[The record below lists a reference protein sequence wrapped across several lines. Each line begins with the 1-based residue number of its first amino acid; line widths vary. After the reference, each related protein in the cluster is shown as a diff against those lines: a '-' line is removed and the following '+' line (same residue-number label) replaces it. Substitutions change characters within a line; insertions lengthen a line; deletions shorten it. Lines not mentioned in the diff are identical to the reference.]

1 MKKMKVTLAAI
12 MFMSLFAQVVSADVK
27 YEGAVANSLV
37 KKPVLVSAV
46 RKNNKKTVKAV
57 KKTNKKTTKQVKK
70 TNSTKKTN
78 VNQKTLAET
87 VKKDKY
93 FKLGDN
99 NMLFVYV
106 PATYHM
112 VNSNAVQY
120 KRYDSELAVINK
132 NFYAKDKNFAKFYI
146 VYDSQMSYNEFEKM
160 FNKQKSN
167 NKLNPLTLEQG
178 IAKFKYFKIGKE
190 GKIHIYS
197 AAKGDYL
204 NKEFYEENKAYT
216 IMRKYQ
222 PFQKNYSVETTL
234 DLQMDYEQW
243 KNMVEGKEYSVKII
257 NEKDKKQIE
266 DAKSIKPVKD
276 VKSTSDEKFVKEF
289 LNIVNQK
296 REGANIQALTA
307 DDSLNNL
314 AKWKAQ
320 YMNKNSNFNHKLK
333 DGTDMRKQVED
344 FGLEF
349 SGTWAENIAF
359 STDSFTAE
367 DLFNQWY
374 ASEGHRQNMMNPK
387 FTKMGIAV
395 ENGYVSLW
403 LRSE

>member
-12 MFMSLFAQVVSADVK
+12 VLMSLFAQAVSADVK
-27 YEGAVANSLV
+27 YEGTVAKGSV
-37 KKPVLVSAV
+37 KKTILVSAA
-46 RKNNKKTVKAV
+46 RTKNTAKPQKKNNKNTK
-57 KKTNKKTTKQVKK
+57 KQVKK
-70 TNSTKKTN
+70 TNSTKKANTG
-78 VNQKTLAET
+78 QKSLAET
-87 VKKDKY
+87 VKKNKY

-112 VNSNAVQY
+112 VNANAVQY
-120 KRYDSELAVINK
+120 KRYDSELAAINK

-146 VYDSQMSYNEFEKM
+146 VYDNQMSYNEFQKM

-167 NKLNPLTLEQG
+167 NNLNPLTLEQG
-178 IAKFKYFKIGKE
+178 IAKFKYFKMGKD

-204 NKEFYEENKAYT
+204 NKQFYEENKAYT

-222 PFQKNYSVETTL
+222 PFQKKYSVETTL
-234 DLQMDYEQW
+234 YLQMEYDQW

-276 VKSTSDEKFVKEF
+276 VKSASDEKFVKDF
-289 LNIVNQK
+289 LNVINQK
-296 REGANIQALTA
+296 REGANMQALSA

-314 AKWKAQ
+314 ARWKAQ
-320 YMNKNSNFNHKLK
+320 YMNKNNSFNHRLK

-387 FTKMGIAV
+387 FTKIGIAV
-395 ENGYVSLW
+395 ENGYASLW

>member
-12 MFMSLFAQVVSADVK
+12 VLMSLFAQAVSADVK
-27 YEGAVANSLV
+27 YEGTVAKGSV
-37 KKPVLVSAV
+37 KKTILVSAA
-46 RKNNKKTVKAV
+46 RTKNTAKPQKKNNKNTK
-57 KKTNKKTTKQVKK
+57 KQVKK
-70 TNSTKKTN
+70 TNSTKKANTG
-78 VNQKTLAET
+78 KKSLAET
-87 VKKDKY
+87 VKKNKY

-106 PATYHM
+106 PATSHM
-112 VNSNAVQY
+112 VNANAVQY
-120 KRYDSELAVINK
+120 KRYDSELAAINK

-146 VYDSQMSYNEFEKM
+146 VYDNQMSYNEFQKM
-160 FNKQKSN
+160 FNRQKSN
-167 NKLNPLTLEQG
+167 NNLNPLTLEQG
-178 IAKFKYFKIGKE
+178 IAKFKYFKMGKD
-190 GKIHIYS
+190 GKLHIYS

-204 NKEFYEENKAYT
+204 NKQFYEENKAYT

-222 PFQKNYSVETTL
+222 PFQKKYSVETTL
-234 DLQMDYEQW
+234 DLQMEYDQW

-276 VKSTSDEKFVKEF
+276 VKSASDEKFVKDF
-289 LNIVNQK
+289 LNVINQK
-296 REGANIQALTA
+296 REGANMQALSA

-314 AKWKAQ
+314 ARWKAQ
-320 YMNKNSNFNHKLK
+320 YMNKNNSFNHRLK

-359 STDSFTAE
+359 TTDSFTAE
-367 DLFNQWY
+367 ELFNQWY